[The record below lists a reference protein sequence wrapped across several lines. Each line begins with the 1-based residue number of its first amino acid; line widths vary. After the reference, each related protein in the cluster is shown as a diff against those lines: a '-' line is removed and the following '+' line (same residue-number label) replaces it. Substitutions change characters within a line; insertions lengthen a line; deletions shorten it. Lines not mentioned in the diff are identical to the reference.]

1 MLRTSV
7 SDISYVSDSLQE
19 FPDTALFLSYVR
31 NLASLSTEG
40 DTPMKSF
47 LLAVVL
53 MCAVALPAI
62 AGDMP
67 SGDAP
72 QPPTPG
78 SNRPKST
85 FSDRKTTLTQV
96 AEPQS
101 DQASLDPWQSLML
114 AILSLLAR

>member
-1 MLRTSV
+1 MKRLIT
-7 SDISYVSDSLQE
+7 IL
-19 FPDTALFLSYVR
+19 ALVLLLSS
-31 NLASLSTEG
+31 A
-40 DTPMKSF
+40 
-47 LLAVVL
+47 A
-53 MCAVALPAI
+53 A
-62 AGDMP
+62 AGEIP

-85 FSDRKTTLTQV
+85 FSDGKTTLTQV

-101 DQASLDPWQSLML
+101 DHASLDPWQSLML